1 MNKKIIWII
10 DDDAIYQT
18 IINKLI
24 QKSGVFSTHSSFM
37 NGKEAITT
45 LNNTLENNDEFIPD
59 IILLD
64 INMPVMDGWEFMEE
78 IKRIKSKIN
87 KRIIIYIVSSSIA
100 LEDRNKSKT
109 FTDIIGYIPKPISV
123 EDLISIVESNKDGE
137 QLN

>member
-37 NGKEAITT
+37 NGKEAMTT
-45 LNNTLENNDEFIPD
+45 LNTILEIHEEYIPD

-64 INMPVMDGWEFMEE
+64 INMPIMDGWEFMEE

-87 KRIIIYIVSSSIA
+87 KQIIIYIVSSSIA
-100 LEDRNKSKT
+100 IEDRNKSKT

-123 EDLISIVESNKDGE
+123 EDLIAIVQSDENSAGN
-137 QLN
+137 

>member
-1 MNKKIIWII
+1 MNKKMIWII

-37 NGKEAITT
+37 NGKEAMTS
-45 LNNTLENNDEFIPD
+45 LNNILEIHEEYIPD

-64 INMPVMDGWEFMEE
+64 INMPIMDGWEFMEE

-87 KRIIIYIVSSSIA
+87 KQIIIYIVSSSIA

-109 FTDIIGYIPKPISV
+109 FTDIVGYIPKPISV
-123 EDLISIVESNKDGE
+123 EDLISIVESENDGAL
-137 QLN
+137 QN

>member
-37 NGKEAITT
+37 NGKEAITS
-45 LNNTLENNDEFIPD
+45 LNTILEIHEEYIPD

-64 INMPVMDGWEFMEE
+64 INMPIMDGWEFMEE

-87 KRIIIYIVSSSIA
+87 KQIIIYIVSSSIA
-100 LEDRNKSKT
+100 IEDRNKSKT
-109 FTDIIGYIPKPISV
+109 FKDIIGYIPKPISI
-123 EDLISIVESNKDGE
+123 EDLIAIVQNDKNSAEN
-137 QLN
+137 

>member
-1 MNKKIIWII
+1 MKKKVIWII
-10 DDDAIYQT
+10 DDDTIYQT

-45 LNNTLENNDEFIPD
+45 LNNTLGSNEENIPD

-64 INMPVMDGWEFMEE
+64 INMPIMDGWEFMEE

-87 KRIIIYIVSSSIA
+87 KQIIIYIVSSSIA
-100 LEDRNKSKT
+100 IEDKNKSKT
-109 FTDIIGYIPKPISV
+109 FTDIIGYIPKPISIK
-123 EDLISIVESNKDGE
+123 DLLAIVDSK
-137 QLN
+137 